1 MQLESALQTGVA
13 LEKKKEDEIQ
23 LWHRRLG
30 HAFFCYLKKLFPK
43 LFTND
48 ELSNFRCEICELA
61 KSPRI
66 SFPSSMNRWSVSFM
80 MIHFDFWG
88 PSPKPTLSGAHWFV
102 TFIYDCTR
110 MKWICLMKCKS
121 EVSF

>member
-1 MQLESALQTGVA
+1 
-13 LEKKKEDEIQ
+13 
-23 LWHRRLG
+23 
-30 HAFFCYLKKLFPK
+30 
-43 LFTND
+43 
-48 ELSNFRCEICELA
+48 
-61 KSPRI
+61 
-66 SFPSSMNRWSVSFM
+66 M

-121 EVSF
+121 EVSFLFQKFYKHISTQYKATIQVI